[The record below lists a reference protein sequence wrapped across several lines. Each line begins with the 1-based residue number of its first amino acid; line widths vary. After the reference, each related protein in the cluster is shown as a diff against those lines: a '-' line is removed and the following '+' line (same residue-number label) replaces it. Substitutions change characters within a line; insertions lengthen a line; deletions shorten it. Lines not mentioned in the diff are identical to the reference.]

1 MPNALFLKKRAPSS
15 MGETMRELENCSK
28 IGTIRREEQAL
39 KRLLESIRQ
48 HQSEISLGL
57 MIAAGLIGVWSQSY
71 APSRLG
77 DEMWRLADHLAR
89 QGTYADPFGTIA
101 TGPTAA
107 NPPLCPLLLA
117 ALIKILR
124 IPWLVYG
131 ATVLLSILANAVV
144 VAQLPRMSEVFYGS
158 QIPGVFASVLWLAAM
173 ENIPGWDTNFTV
185 AGLLMICIFT
195 SRYANPNR
203 RWTSSATFNGV
214 IAGLLFLF
222 NPSSLLVL
230 LPWLGFLLWRSKE
243 RLRYALRYCVIV
255 VAVMSVFILG
265 WGGRNYVQLGSF
277 VVRTN
282 LGMTLYASNNDCA
295 QSSMIRDLMNGCYQT
310 HHPNSSRPEAE
321 YLQRVGEVQYDKNR
335 TADAKA
341 WIRAHPAM
349 FVKLTTR
356 RVLEFWF
363 PPAEVIPPEYTF
375 SNNFGLADYDER
387 WMHQQHGIDY
397 AIWAVTGLS
406 IFGLALMVF
415 RRQTVVVFVLAVL
428 VVYPLMYYLVVSD
441 VRYRYP
447 VLWLSLLP
455 AGYFICEL
463 MRGGVFQRKK
473 TSMTQPDRTPVLR

>member
-1 MPNALFLKKRAPSS
+1 
-15 MGETMRELENCSK
+15 
-28 IGTIRREEQAL
+28 L
-39 KRLLESIRQ
+39 KRLLEFIRQ

-57 MIAAGLIGVWSQSY
+57 MIAAGLIGAWSQSY

-89 QGTYADPFGTIA
+89 RGTYADPFGTIA

-117 ALIKILR
+117 ALIKLLR
-124 IPWLVYG
+124 SPWLVYNTTIL
-131 ATVLLSILANAVV
+131 ASILANAVV
-144 VAQLPRMSEVFYGS
+144 AAQLPRMSEVFYQS
-158 QIPGVFASVLWLAAM
+158 PVPGIFASVLWLAAM
-173 ENIPGWDTNFTV
+173 ENVPGWDTNFTA
-185 AGLLMICIFT
+185 AGLLMFCIFT
-195 SRYANPNR
+195 SRFADSNK
-203 RWTSSATFNGV
+203 RWTNSATLNGA

-222 NPSSLLVL
+222 NPSSMLVL

-243 RLRYALRYCVIV
+243 HLRYVLRYCAIV
-255 VAVMSVFILG
+255 AAVMSVFILA
-265 WGGRNYVQLGSF
+265 WGGRNYFELGSF

-321 YLQRVGEVQYDKNR
+321 YLRRVGEVQYDKNR

-349 FVKLTTR
+349 FLKLTTR
-356 RVLEFWF
+356 RILEFWF
-363 PPAEVIPPEYTF
+363 PPAEVIPAEYAF
-375 SNNFGLADYDER
+375 SNNFGLADYDQR

-406 IFGLALMVF
+406 IFGLARMAF
-415 RRQTVVVFVLAVL
+415 RREAVVVFVLAVL
-428 VVYPLMYYLVVSD
+428 AIYPLMYYLVVSD

-455 AGYFICEL
+455 AGYGIWEL
-463 MRGGVFQRKK
+463 MRGGVLPSKNLS
-473 TSMTQPDRTPVLR
+473 TMQPEQTPVPREEPVS

>member
-1 MPNALFLKKRAPSS
+1 
-15 MGETMRELENCSK
+15 
-28 IGTIRREEQAL
+28 
-39 KRLLESIRQ
+39 
-48 HQSEISLGL
+48 
-57 MIAAGLIGVWSQSY
+57 
-71 APSRLG
+71 
-77 DEMWRLADHLAR
+77 
-89 QGTYADPFGTIA
+89 
-101 TGPTAA
+101 
-107 NPPLCPLLLA
+107 
-117 ALIKILR
+117 
-124 IPWLVYG
+124 
-131 ATVLLSILANAVV
+131 
-144 VAQLPRMSEVFYGS
+144 
-158 QIPGVFASVLWLAAM
+158 
-173 ENIPGWDTNFTV
+173 
-185 AGLLMICIFT
+185 
-195 SRYANPNR
+195 
-203 RWTSSATFNGV
+203 
-214 IAGLLFLF
+214 
-222 NPSSLLVL
+222 
-230 LPWLGFLLWRSKE
+230 
-243 RLRYALRYCVIV
+243 
-255 VAVMSVFILG
+255 
-265 WGGRNYVQLGSF
+265 
-277 VVRTN
+277 VRTN

-295 QSSMIRDLMNGCYQT
+295 QSSMIRDLMNGCYQS

-463 MRGGVFQRKK
+463 MRGRVFQWKK